1 MNLLTTVTAPTADLV
16 TLAEA
21 RRHLRIWDAGDTIE
35 DPYIQ
40 SLISAATNLMD
51 GPDGIV
57 GRALLEQTFDLTLD
71 RFPEWCSGAYPPSI
85 KLPLPP
91 LIEVVSVEYTDSNGD
106 DVALTDFRTFG
117 IGAKWGGYIMPARN
131 EDWPTTDC
139 EPGAVRIRVKAGYST
154 DVPLPATFKHA
165 ALLLIS
171 HWHEH
176 REAAVDTGAKFGL
189 LELPLGFDR
198 LINPLRVRA

>member
-1 MNLLTTVTAPTADLV
+1 MNLLSTVTAPTAELV

-21 RRHLRIWDAGDTIE
+21 RRHLRIWDASDTLE

-40 SLISAATNLMD
+40 SLIDSATNLMD
-51 GPDGIV
+51 GPDGII
-57 GRALLEQTFDLTLD
+57 GRALLEQTVEITLD
-71 RFPEWCSGAYPPSI
+71 RFPEWCSGSYPPRI

-91 LIEVVSVEYTDSNGD
+91 LIEVVSVKYNDANGD
-106 DVALTDFRTFG
+106 ETTLSGVRAFG

-139 EPGAVRIRVKAGYST
+139 EPGSVRIQITAGYND

-171 HWHEH
+171 HWFEH
-176 REAAVDTGAKFGL
+176 RESAIDSGAKFGL
-189 LELPLGFDR
+189 LELPFGFDR